1 MKLLITGAWHPT
13 EKQLCSLREMGH
25 EIVFMPDEK
34 ASLPLLYEEVEGVIC
49 NALFLYHPIGKFKN
63 LSYIQ
68 VTSAGLDRVPMDYVT
83 EKGITIRNAH
93 GVYSIP
99 MAEFA
104 LSSVLAIY
112 KQTDHFRV
120 AQNDR
125 RWNKHRGLRELYG
138 KRVCIVGC
146 GSVGSECAK
155 RFAAMGCEIVGV
167 DAYPREDAHYTVML
181 PVAALNA
188 ALMTADIVV
197 LTLPLTPETHHLM
210 GREQLELLPEG
221 CVLVNIA
228 RGGVMDTEALIG
240 TLETRKDLIAV
251 LDVFETEPLPPES
264 PLWTLPNAVLT
275 PHNSFVGEMNEQRLF
290 NLIEENFFHE
300 SK

>member
-1 MKLLITGAWHPT
+1 MKLLITGAFRMKPWQKK
-13 EKQLCSLREMGH
+13 EIEALGH
-25 EIVFMPDEK
+25 EVFLLQNEK
-34 ASLPLLYEEVEGVIC
+34 DPLPIPCGEVEGVIC
-49 NALFLYHPIGKFKN
+49 NALFLHHPIGKFKN

-99 MAEFA
+99 MAEYA

-125 RWNKHRGLRELYG
+125 RWDKHRGLRELYG

-146 GSVGSECAK
+146 GSVGSECAI

-264 PLWTLPNAVLT
+264 PLWTLSNAVLT
-275 PHNSFVGEMNEQRLF
+275 PHNSFVGEMNEQRLWQVIMT
-290 NLIEENFFHE
+290 NLQNI
-300 SK
+300 